1 MDLLTL
7 IFGGLSLAWF
17 GDLAVIGIAMW
28 KEGRENDE

>member
-7 IFGGLSLAWF
+7 IFGGLSLAWLE
-17 GDLAVIGIAMW
+17 GLTVIGWFMW